1 MDDIPSPPSHGPAS
15 WASSPATRRS
25 MQGNRSRD
33 TRPEL
38 AIRSA
43 VHATGLRY
51 RVAARP
57 IRGVRRSADL
67 VFRSA
72 RVAVFV
78 DGCFWHGC
86 GDHFTPPRTNAA
98 YWTAKIDG
106 NRARDADTDARLAA
120 HGWLV
125 IRCWEHEDPRH
136 AAARVHDLVRR
147 QQALARDRALSPTP
161 VPGPR

>member
-1 MDDIPSPPSHGPAS
+1 
-15 WASSPATRRS
+15 

-57 IRGVRRSADL
+57 IRTVRRSADL

-86 GDHFTPPRTNAA
+86 RDHFTPPRTNAA
-98 YWTAKIDG
+98 YWTAKIEG
-106 NRARDADTDARLAA
+106 NRTRDADTDARLTDQ
-120 HGWLV
+120 GWLV
-125 IRCWEHEDPRH
+125 IRCWEHEDPRR
-136 AAARVHDLVRR
+136 AADRVCDLVRQRR
-147 QQALARDRALSPTP
+147 QARTGVSPRPTP
-161 VPGPR
+161 RRR